1 MNPYQDVE
9 EANVEMESRS
19 NGKKKIVVI
28 VSGGLD
34 STTLLWYL
42 QSRDHVVQ
50 EVLTF
55 DYGQRHRKEIDHSK
69 KVVQRFREVFDHHV
83 GHVVVNLRSIREL
96 IAKGALFG
104 EDDVPHEMYD
114 TETQRVTIVPNRN
127 MIMISIAVG
136 RAVTIGA
143 QYVGYA
149 AHASDYEVYPD
160 CRPEF
165 VEQLDKA
172 IYLGNLW
179 TPVHLIAPFVTRTKA
194 ELVKLGNELGVPF
207 ELTWSCY
214 EGKERPCLS
223 CGTCLERT
231 EAFLKN
237 DLVDPA
243 LSSKEWDSAV
253 KILKEKSQHRGN

>member
-1 MNPYQDVE
+1 MSTSLSED
-9 EANVEMESRS
+9 RS
-19 NGKKKIVVI
+19 IVTI

-34 STTLLWYL
+34 SSTLLWYL
-42 QSRDHVVQ
+42 HAEKFDVR

-55 DYGQRHRKEIDHSK
+55 DYGQRHRKEIEHARRVVK
-69 KVVQRFREVFDHHV
+69 KFNDTFNLSVMHF
-83 GHVVVNLRSIREL
+83 VVNLSSVRDL
-96 IAKGALFG
+96 IAKGALSG
-104 EDDVPHEMYD
+104 EEEVPHEMYD

-127 MIMISIAVG
+127 MIMISIAAG

-143 QYVGYA
+143 RLVGYA

-172 IYLGNLW
+172 LYLGNLW
-179 TPVHLIAPFVTRTKA
+179 TPVNLIAPFVTKTKA
-194 ELVKLGNELGVPF
+194 ELVKLGHELDVPF

-237 DLVDPA
+237 NLSDPA
-243 LSSKEWDSAV
+243 LSKEEWAKAV
-253 KILKEKSQHRGN
+253 AILKEKQQQKSNDT